1 MDLSEG
7 QRKILDIT
15 AEKSGRNPNISV
27 IDTAVIQ
34 ASGLATDEVNTYLGQ
49 LDGLGLIKLGIKVS
63 GADFGLINITNE
75 GLNATSQNQEFR

>member
-7 QRKILDIT
+7 QRKILDII
-15 AEKSGRNPNISV
+15 AEKSDRNPNTSV

-34 ASGLATDEVNTYLGQ
+34 ASGVPADEVNAYLGQ

-63 GADFGLINITNE
+63 GADFRLINITKE
-75 GLNATSQNQEFR
+75 GLDATSQNQKFC